1 MITKN
6 IIFINLLDLLFE
18 GTFKLIWMSYGH
30 LISIF
35 IIFLFV
41 LIVGLFLPEQASVV
55 RFVNFILF
63 ALIFL
68 NLFISSWD
76 ILVLDLSQWTSLNP
90 YNNLFKIVASLTV
103 CAILFGICDK
113 YYLVQ
118 NSNIEFPI
126 LVVLTHIAALILMN
140 SLELTS
146 IILALESIGLCSY
159 VLVGFER
166 NNKFSTSSAVKY
178 LILGTI
184 PGGLLILGVSLLYKN
199 FGTFSKDNLEL
210 ILSTFIDFSNVNLKN
225 YQTNDFFFYLISLQ
239 NSGIQGLDSF
249 VPEILSN
256 NYADNSDIE
265 KFYFDNIYVYNLN
278 DLVLYNTNVEI
289 KETSY
294 VLNNNF
300 DYYLNLSSFL
310 YYKYIFLSTN
320 IAVLFIIINFLFKV
334 TAAPFH
340 AWAPSV
346 YGGAPLP
353 TAAFLSIFSKVALLF
368 LMTTFLLT
376 NFNSLLQVWQPILLF
391 CSVLTLFV
399 ATLGAIS
406 ERILKRFFVYSS
418 MGHVGFMILGI
429 ACSNIDSIKAS
440 LNYLLIYIVSA
451 LIVWLA
457 VMYLT
462 RKTTYLTNLKSLCV
476 NNVAL
481 SFILSITMFSMSGI
495 PPLGGFF
502 VKFEILHCILN
513 SSLYYLGY
521 IVFLLTVVNFFYY
534 LRIIKII
541 YFEST
546 KIFYKQKYINNEKL
560 LVLSILV
567 HIILFFV
574 IYVQQP
580 ILYSIDQVM
589 KSLL

>member
-1 MITKN
+1 
-6 IIFINLLDLLFE
+6 
-18 GTFKLIWMSYGH
+18 
-30 LISIF
+30 
-35 IIFLFV
+35 
-41 LIVGLFLPEQASVV
+41 
-55 RFVNFILF
+55 
-63 ALIFL
+63 
-68 NLFISSWD
+68 
-76 ILVLDLSQWTSLNP
+76 
-90 YNNLFKIVASLTV
+90 
-103 CAILFGICDK
+103 
-113 YYLVQ
+113 VQ

-376 NFNSLLQVWQPILLF
+376 NFNSLLQV
-391 CSVLTLFV
+391 
-399 ATLGAIS
+399 
-406 ERILKRFFVYSS
+406 
-418 MGHVGFMILGI
+418 
-429 ACSNIDSIKAS
+429 
-440 LNYLLIYIVSA
+440 
-451 LIVWLA
+451 
-457 VMYLT
+457 
-462 RKTTYLTNLKSLCV
+462 
-476 NNVAL
+476 
-481 SFILSITMFSMSGI
+481 
-495 PPLGGFF
+495 
-502 VKFEILHCILN
+502 
-513 SSLYYLGY
+513 
-521 IVFLLTVVNFFYY
+521 
-534 LRIIKII
+534 
-541 YFEST
+541 
-546 KIFYKQKYINNEKL
+546 
-560 LVLSILV
+560 
-567 HIILFFV
+567 
-574 IYVQQP
+574 
-580 ILYSIDQVM
+580 
-589 KSLL
+589 